1 MAYTVVSNAIVDRT
15 FHGGLGVAFHE
26 EFTKRDGTTG
36 KMYFSGFSEQPHGLS
51 EGDRGTFKGVLSV
64 KAREYEKDGE
74 IRTSVDVTLN
84 NLKFE
89 PAESSEGPF

>member
-51 EGDRGTFKGVLSV
+51 EGDRGTFKGNLSV

>member
-74 IRTSVDVTLN
+74 IKTSVDVTLN